1 MITQLLLLSSE
12 LEAEGRD
19 MAALSCSQTAAK
31 LMLLP
36 LDTHQDEI
44 GRSSR
49 AAHAQIERDF
59 DNIIRIAFGDR
70 HPSGK
75 VPDGYRPGYGG
86 TQ

>member
-1 MITQLLLLSSE
+1 MITQLLLLSTE

-36 LDTHQDEI
+36 AETHQDEI
-44 GRSSR
+44 GRATSHST
-49 AAHAQIERDF
+49 AQLNRDF
-59 DNIIRIAFGDR
+59 DNIISIAFGRR

-75 VPDGYRPGYGG
+75 VPDGTDP
-86 TQ
+86 TC

>member
-1 MITQLLLLSSE
+1 MNRHEMITQLLLLSSE

-36 LDTHQDEI
+36 LESQQDEI
-44 GRSSR
+44 GR
-49 AAHAQIERDF
+49 AASHSTAQLNRDF
-59 DNIIRIAFGDR
+59 ENIIAISFGRR

-75 VPDGYRPGYGG
+75 VPDGLDPL
-86 TQ
+86 